1 MRMMRLTTLLSLS
14 GLLLA
19 ALLLA
24 PQPALAAPP
33 AEAKPL
39 SEIVK
44 MLEDG
49 GNVAYVREVEWD
61 DRGSYWEV
69 EYMQTGGGK
78 VEVKL
83 DPVTGEPKR

>member
-1 MRMMRLTTLLSLS
+1 MVRLTTLLPLP

-24 PQPALAAPP
+24 AQPALAAPP

>member
-1 MRMMRLTTLLSLS
+1 MMLRLTTTVPALL

-19 ALLLA
+19 A
-24 PQPALAAPP
+24 QPALSTPP

-39 SEIVK
+39 SEIVE

-49 GNVAYVREVEWD
+49 GDVAYVDEVEWD
-61 DRGSYWEV
+61 DRGYWEV
-69 EYMQTGGGK
+69 EYVRKDGGK

-83 DPVTGEPKR
+83 DPVSGQPKR

>member
-1 MRMMRLTTLLSLS
+1 MRMMRLTTLLSLP

-24 PQPALAAPP
+24 TQPAVAAPP

-49 GNVAYVREVEWD
+49 GNVAHVSEIEWD
-61 DRGSYWEV
+61 ERGSYWEV

>member
-1 MRMMRLTTLLSLS
+1 MMRLMTALSLP

-19 ALLLA
+19 A
-24 PQPALAAPP
+24 QPAFAAPP

-49 GNVAYVREVEWD
+49 GKVAHVTEIEWD
-61 DRGSYWEV
+61 DRGGYWEV
-69 EYMQTGGGK
+69 DYMQTEGGK

-83 DPVTGEPKR
+83 DPVSGQPNR